1 MSPRRAS
8 SHHERGETSTQMV
21 LALPVVLMCLLC
33 GVHFAVLSHLGHV
46 ASVAADAGAR
56 VGAHAVNPRDFIVV
70 ATEVERVV
78 QDLNATLE
86 GAPQLS
92 ENKTSVA
99 VTVTL
104 SVPSIVP
111 FLPQRV
117 SRTATVPLEN
127 FRNEDD
133 R

>member
-1 MSPRRAS
+1 
-8 SHHERGETSTQMV
+8 
-21 LALPVVLMCLLC
+21 MCLLC

-56 VGAHAVNPRDFIVV
+56 VGARAVNPRDFIVV
-70 ATEVERVV
+70 ANEVERVV
-78 QDLNATLE
+78 QDLNAT
-86 GAPQLS
+86 
-92 ENKTSVA
+92 VA

>member
-1 MSPRRAS
+1 MASRCYS
-8 SHHERGETSTQMV
+8 SHREQGETTTQMV

-56 VGAHAVNPRDFIVV
+56 VGARAKNPRDFAVV
-70 ATEVERVV
+70 ANEIERVV
-78 QDLNATLE
+78 QDLSATLN
-86 GAPQLS
+86 GAPIMS
-92 ENKTSVA
+92 RDKKSVA

-104 SVPSIVP
+104 NVPSVVP
-111 FLPQRV
+111 FLPQKV
-117 SRTATVPLEN
+117 ARTATVPLED
-127 FRNEDD
+127 FRTEQD

>member
-1 MSPRRAS
+1 MAS
-8 SHHERGETSTQMV
+8 RYYSSCRERGETTTQMV

-56 VGAHAVNPRDFIVV
+56 VGAHAKNSRDFEDV
-70 ATEVERVV
+70 ANEVERIV
-78 QDLNATLE
+78 QDLSATLE
-86 GAPQLS
+86 GAPQMS
-92 ENKTSVA
+92 HHENSVA

-104 SVPSIVP
+104 NVPSIVP
-111 FLPQRV
+111 FLPRRV
-117 SRTATVPLEN
+117 ARTATVPLED
-127 FRNEDD
+127 FRAEED